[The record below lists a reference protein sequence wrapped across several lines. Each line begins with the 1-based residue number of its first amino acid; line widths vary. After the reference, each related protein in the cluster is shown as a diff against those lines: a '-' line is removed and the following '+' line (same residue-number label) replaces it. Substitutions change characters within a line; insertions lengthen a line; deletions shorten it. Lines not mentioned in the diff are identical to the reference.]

1 MKYSIGFTDY
11 STIESFKNHLETNLT
26 KNNIKVKI
34 IKIFEKSNQNMKWLS
49 VIFEGK
55 PLESLKLVAVGEGYG
70 SNIESINS
78 FTTDDFRDFSAGITN

>member
-1 MKYSIGFTDY
+1 
-11 STIESFKNHLETNLT
+11 
-26 KNNIKVKI
+26 
-34 IKIFEKSNQNMKWLS
+34 MKWLS

-55 PLESLKLVAVGEGYG
+55 PLELLKLVAVGEGYG